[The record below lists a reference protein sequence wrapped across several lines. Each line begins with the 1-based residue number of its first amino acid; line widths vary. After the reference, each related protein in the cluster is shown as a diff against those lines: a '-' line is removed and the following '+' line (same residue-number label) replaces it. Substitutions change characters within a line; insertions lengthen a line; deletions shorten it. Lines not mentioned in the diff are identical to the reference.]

1 MRGGLRYIKKGLI
14 SFAYFWYNAL
24 CFKTRQPLIR
34 RIFPIMIR
42 NKTFYLTAAFILV
55 LGVFVGLIL
64 SSHIGIINPLPA
76 KSQISQKS
84 IDLLSQLSEAQS
96 EVAAVVTPSIVNIST
111 TRVIKAGEETPFEFF
126 DDPFFRRFFGDQF
139 PHPNVPKEHKEQSL
153 GSGVIVSEDGYIITN
168 NHVIEKAQ
176 EIKVLLV
183 NKRDYKAKLI
193 GADPKTD
200 IAVIKID
207 AKGLPALSWGD
218 SNKLKVGEIVFAIG
232 NPFGLNQT
240 VTMGV
245 ISAVGRAN
253 VGIADYE
260 DFIQTDAAIN
270 PGNSGG
276 ALINAR
282 GELIGINTAILSR
295 TGGYQGI
302 GFAVPSSMARQ
313 VMDSLM
319 KYKKVVRGWLGV
331 SIQEVTSDL
340 AEEFGVKDL
349 KGALVSGVI
358 KGSPADK
365 AGIKQGDVILQ
376 YNGKEVE
383 DTGHLRNMVSQT
395 PVGTK
400 VKVRMLRQKKEIT
413 VDVAIAEL
421 PKKMGETPKSG
432 DESENEEESSAL
444 TGLVVRELT
453 PDLAKRFG
461 IDENEKGVFVYK
473 IASDS
478 RLYEA
483 GIRPGDIILQ
493 INQKDIVKL
502 DDYKKAASK
511 IKAKDRVLLLI
522 RRKGEDL
529 FVTVRPE

>member
-1 MRGGLRYIKKGLI
+1 MLRTKK
-14 SFAYFWYNAL
+14 
-24 CFKTRQPLIR
+24 
-34 RIFPIMIR
+34 
-42 NKTFYLTAAFILV
+42 FYLSAAFILV
-55 LGVFVGLIL
+55 IGVFVGLVL
-64 SSHIGIINPLPA
+64 SSHLGVINPLPA
-76 KSQISQKS
+76 KSQVSSKS
-84 IDLLSQLSEAQS
+84 LDILTQLSEAQS
-96 EVAAVVTPSIVNIST
+96 EVAAVATPSIVNIST
-111 TRVIKAGEETPFEFF
+111 TRVIKTRDEAPFDFF
-126 DDPFFRRFFGDQF
+126 DDPFFRRFFGDQV

-153 GSGVIVSEDGYIITN
+153 GSGVIVSEDGYIVTN

-176 EIKVLLV
+176 EIKVLLL
-183 NKRDYKAKLI
+183 NKKDYKAKVI

-207 AKGLPALSWGD
+207 AKGLPALPWGD
-218 SNKLKVGEIVFAIG
+218 SNELKVGQIVFAIG

-302 GFAVPSSMARQ
+302 GFAVPSSMAKQ
-313 VMDSLM
+313 VMDSLV

-349 KGALVSGVI
+349 KGALVSGVM
-358 KGSPADK
+358 KGSPAEK
-365 AGIKQGDVILQ
+365 AGIRQGDVILQ
-376 YNGKEVE
+376 YNGKVVE

-395 PVGTK
+395 PVGTTVT
-400 VKVRMLRQKKEIT
+400 VKLLRQKKEIEAS
-413 VDVAIAEL
+413 VNIAEL
-421 PKKMGETPKSG
+421 PKKMAEASTKGEEQG
-432 DESENEEESSAL
+432 NDEESTAFAGL
-444 TGLVVRELT
+444 TVRELT
-453 PDLAKRFG
+453 PEIAKRLG
-461 IDENEKGVFVYK
+461 VDENEKGIVVIK
-473 IASDS
+473 VDPDS
-478 RLYEA
+478 RVYEA

-493 INQKDIVKL
+493 INQKSIGTI
-502 DDYKKAASK
+502 DDYKKTVSM
-511 IKAKDRVLLLI
+511 IKAKERALLLI

-529 FVTVRPE
+529 FVTIKPE

>member
-1 MRGGLRYIKKGLI
+1 MTNKK
-14 SFAYFWYNAL
+14 
-24 CFKTRQPLIR
+24 R
-34 RIFPIMIR
+34 
-42 NKTFYLTAAFILV
+42 FYLSAAFILV
-55 LGVFVGLIL
+55 LGIFVGLVL
-64 SSHIGIINPLPA
+64 SSHLGVISPLPA
-76 KSQISQKS
+76 GSQISSKS
-84 IDLLSQLSEAQS
+84 VEILTQLSDAQS
-96 EVAAVVTPSIVNIST
+96 EVAAVATPSVVNIST
-111 TRVIKAGEETPFEFF
+111 TRVIKSREEAPFDLF

-139 PHPNVPKEHKEQSL
+139 PHPNIPKEHKEQSL
-153 GSGVIVSEDGYIITN
+153 GSGVIVSEDGYIVTN

-176 EIKVLLV
+176 EIKVLLS
-183 NKRDYKAKLI
+183 NKKDYKAMLI

-207 AKGLPALSWGD
+207 TKGLMALPWGD

-313 VMDSLM
+313 VIDSLV

-349 KGALVSGVI
+349 KGALVSGVM
-358 KGSPADK
+358 KGSPAEK

-376 YNGKEVE
+376 YNGKVVE

-395 PVGTK
+395 PIGTRVK
-400 VKVRMLRQKKEIT
+400 VKLLRLKKEIE
-413 VDVAIAEL
+413 VEVIIVEL
-421 PKKMGETPKSG
+421 PKKMAEAPSRNTEKPE
-432 DESENEEESSAL
+432 DNQEESSAL

-453 PDLAKRFG
+453 PDLAARLG
-461 IDENEKGVFVYK
+461 IDENEKGVVVVK
-473 IASDS
+473 VDPDS
-478 RLYEA
+478 KVFEA
-483 GIRPGDIILQ
+483 GIRPGDVVLQ
-493 INQKDIVKL
+493 INQKNIGTIE
-502 DDYKKAASK
+502 DYKKAASK
-511 IKAKDRVLLLI
+511 IRSKERVLLLI

>member
-1 MRGGLRYIKKGLI
+1 MTNKK
-14 SFAYFWYNAL
+14 
-24 CFKTRQPLIR
+24 R
-34 RIFPIMIR
+34 
-42 NKTFYLTAAFILV
+42 FYLSAAFILV
-55 LGVFVGLIL
+55 LGIFVGLVM
-64 SSHIGIINPLPA
+64 SSHLGVISPLPA
-76 KSQISQKS
+76 KSQISSKS
-84 IDLLSQLSEAQS
+84 IDILTQLSDAQS
-96 EVAAVVTPSIVNIST
+96 EVAAVATPSVVNIST
-111 TRVIKAGEETPFEFF
+111 TRVIKSREEAPFDLF

-139 PHPNVPKEHKEQSL
+139 QHPNIPKEHKEQSL
-153 GSGVIVSEDGYIITN
+153 GSGVIVSEDGYIVTN

-176 EIKVLLV
+176 EIKVLLS
-183 NKRDYKAKLI
+183 NKKDYTAKLI

-207 AKGLPALSWGD
+207 VKGLTALPWGD

-260 DFIQTDAAIN
+260 DFIQTDSAIN

-302 GFAVPSSMARQ
+302 GFAVPSIMARQ
-313 VMDSLM
+313 VMDSLV

-340 AEEFGVKDL
+340 AEQFGVKDL
-349 KGALVSGVI
+349 KGALVSGVM
-358 KGSPADK
+358 KGSPAEK

-376 YNGKEVE
+376 YNGKVVE

-395 PVGTK
+395 PIGTK
-400 VKVRMLRQKKEIT
+400 VQVKVLRQKKE
-413 VDVAIAEL
+413 VDVEVAIAEL
-421 PKKMGETPKSG
+421 PKKMAEAPSRNTGEP
-432 DESENEEESSAL
+432 DENQEESSAL

-453 PDLAKRFG
+453 PDLAAHLG
-461 IDENEKGVFVYK
+461 IDENENGVVVVK
-473 IASDS
+473 VDPDS
-478 RLYEA
+478 KLYEA
-483 GIRPGDIILQ
+483 GIRPGDIVLQ
-493 INQKDIVKL
+493 INQKNISTIE
-502 DDYKKAASK
+502 DYKKAASK
-511 IKAKDRVLLLI
+511 IRQKERVLLLI

-529 FVTVRPE
+529 FVSVKPE

>member
-1 MRGGLRYIKKGLI
+1 MTNKK
-14 SFAYFWYNAL
+14 
-24 CFKTRQPLIR
+24 R
-34 RIFPIMIR
+34 
-42 NKTFYLTAAFILV
+42 FYLSAGLILV
-55 LGVFVGLIL
+55 LGIFVGLVL
-64 SSHIGIINPLPA
+64 SSHLGIISPLPA
-76 KSQISQKS
+76 KSQISSKS
-84 IDLLSQLSEAQS
+84 IDILTQLSDAQS
-96 EVAAVVTPSIVNIST
+96 EVAAVATPSVVNIST
-111 TRVIKAGEETPFEFF
+111 MRVIKSRDEAPFDLF

-153 GSGVIVSEDGYIITN
+153 GSGVIVSEDGYIVTN

-176 EIKVLLV
+176 EIKVLLS
-183 NKRDYKAKLI
+183 NKKDYNAKLI

-207 AKGLPALSWGD
+207 GKGLTALPWGD

-240 VTMGV
+240 VTMGM

-302 GFAVPSSMARQ
+302 GFAVPSTMAKQ
-313 VMDSLM
+313 VMDSLV

-331 SIQEVTSDL
+331 SIQDVTSDL

-358 KGSPADK
+358 KGSPAEK
-365 AGIKQGDVILQ
+365 AAIKQGDVILQ
-376 YNGKEVE
+376 YNGKVVE

-395 PVGTK
+395 PIGTRVH
-400 VKVRMLRQKKEIT
+400 VKLLRQKKEVE
-413 VDVAIAEL
+413 VDVVVAEL
-421 PKKMGETPKSG
+421 PKKMAEAPSRNTEEP
-432 DESENEEESSAL
+432 EENQEESSAL

-453 PDLAKRFG
+453 PDLAARLG
-461 IDENEKGVFVYK
+461 IDENENGVVVVK
-473 IASDS
+473 VDTDS
-478 RLYEA
+478 KLFEA
-483 GIRPGDIILQ
+483 GIRPGDIVLQ
-493 INQKDIVKL
+493 INQKNIATIE
-502 DDYKKAASK
+502 DYKKAASK
-511 IKAKDRVLLLI
+511 IRSKERVLLLI

-529 FVTVRPE
+529 FVSVRPE

>member
-1 MRGGLRYIKKGLI
+1 MLMHAIHNHLPQPAPGGL
-14 SFAYFWYNAL
+14 FV
-24 CFKTRQPLIR
+24 
-34 RIFPIMIR
+34 IMLNR
-42 NKTFYLTAAFILV
+42 KRFYLSAALILV

-64 SSHIGIINPLPA
+64 SSHIGIMSPLPA
-76 KSQISQKS
+76 KSQLSSKS
-84 IDLLSQLSEAQS
+84 IDILTQLSDAQS
-96 EVAAVVTPSIVNIST
+96 EVAAVATPSVVNIST
-111 TRVIKAGEETPFEFF
+111 TRVIKSREETPFDLF

-176 EIKVLLV
+176 EIKVLLL
-183 NKRDYKAKLI
+183 NKKDYTAKLV

-207 AKGLPALSWGD
+207 AKGLPALPWGD
-218 SNKLKVGEIVFAIG
+218 SNKLKVGEIVFAVG

-240 VTMGV
+240 VTMGI

-313 VMDSLM
+313 VMDSLV

-349 KGALVSGVI
+349 KGALVSGVM
-358 KGSPADK
+358 KGSPAEK

-376 YNGKEVE
+376 YNGKDVE

-395 PVGTK
+395 PINTAVKIK
-400 VKVRMLRQKKEIT
+400 VLRQKKEIEL
-413 VDVAIAEL
+413 DVVIAEL
-421 PKKMGETPKSG
+421 PKKMADTLTGNEELGNTM
-432 DESENEEESSAL
+432 NEEESTAL
-444 TGLVVRELT
+444 AGIVVRQLT
-453 PDLAKRFG
+453 PDLAQRFG
-461 IDENEKGVFVYK
+461 YDENEKGVVVVRVEAGSK
-473 IASDS
+473 IAD
-478 RLYEA
+478 A
-483 GIRPGDIILQ
+483 GVKAGDIILQ
-493 INQKDIVKL
+493 INQRNVATIEE
-502 DDYKKAASK
+502 YKKTASK
-511 IKAKDRVLLLI
+511 INAKERLLLLI
-522 RRKGEDL
+522 RRKGQDL

>member
-1 MRGGLRYIKKGLI
+1 ML
-14 SFAYFWYNAL
+14 
-24 CFKTRQPLIR
+24 
-34 RIFPIMIR
+34 
-42 NKTFYLTAAFILV
+42 NKRKFYLSAAFILV

-64 SSHIGIINPLPA
+64 SSHIGIMSPLPA
-76 KSQISQKS
+76 KSQLSPKS
-84 IDLLSQLSEAQS
+84 VELLTQLSDAQS
-96 EVAAVVTPSIVNIST
+96 EVAAVATPSVVNIST
-111 TRVIKAGEETPFEFF
+111 TRVVKSRQEAPFDLF

-153 GSGVIVSEDGYIITN
+153 GSGVIVSEDGYIVTN

-176 EIKVLLV
+176 EIKVLLL
-183 NKRDYKAKLI
+183 NKKDYTAKLV

-207 AKGLPALSWGD
+207 AKGLPALPWGD
-218 SNKLKVGEIVFAIG
+218 SNKLKVGEMVFAIG

-240 VTMGV
+240 VTRGI

-313 VMDSLM
+313 VMDSLI

-349 KGALVSGVI
+349 KGALVSGVM
-358 KGSPADK
+358 KGSPAEK

-376 YNGKEVE
+376 YNGRVVE

-395 PVGTK
+395 PINTTVK
-400 VKVRMLRQKKEIT
+400 VKVLRQKKEVELEVT
-413 VDVAIAEL
+413 IAEL
-421 PKKMGETPKSG
+421 PKKLAEAMTGQEEHGNATNEGEST
-432 DESENEEESSAL
+432 AL
-444 TGLVVRELT
+444 AGLIVRQLT
-453 PDLAKRFG
+453 PDLARRFG
-461 IDENEKGVFVYK
+461 YGEDENGVVVVKVEADSK
-473 IASDS
+473 IA
-478 RLYEA
+478 EA
-483 GIRPGDIILQ
+483 GIKPGDIILQ
-493 INQKDIVKL
+493 INQKNVATIQEF
-502 DDYKKAASK
+502 KKMSSM
-511 IKAKDRVLLLI
+511 IKAKERLLFLI
-522 RRKGEDL
+522 RRKGQDL
-529 FVTVRPE
+529 FVTVKPE

>member
-1 MRGGLRYIKKGLI
+1 MMNKK
-14 SFAYFWYNAL
+14 
-24 CFKTRQPLIR
+24 R
-34 RIFPIMIR
+34 
-42 NKTFYLTAAFILV
+42 FYLSAAFILV
-55 LGVFVGLIL
+55 LGVFVGLVL
-64 SSHIGIINPLPA
+64 SSHLEIMTPLPA
-76 KSQISQKS
+76 KSRLSSKS
-84 IDLLSQLSEAQS
+84 MDILTQLGEAQS
-96 EVAAVVTPSIVNIST
+96 EVAAVATPSVVNIST
-111 TRVIKAGEETPFEFF
+111 TRVIKSRQEAPFDLF

-153 GSGVIVSEDGYIITN
+153 GSGVVVSEDGYIVTN

-176 EIKVLLV
+176 EIKVLLS
-183 NKRDYKAKLI
+183 NKKDYKAKLI

-200 IAVIKID
+200 IAVIKIE
-207 AKGLPALSWGD
+207 AKGLTPLPWGD

-276 ALINAR
+276 ALVNAQ

-313 VMDSLM
+313 VMDSLV

-340 AEEFGVKDL
+340 ADEFGVKDL
-349 KGALVSGVI
+349 KGALVSGVM
-358 KGSPADK
+358 KKSPAEK
-365 AGIKQGDVILQ
+365 AGIKQGDVVLQ
-376 YNGKEVE
+376 YNGKIVE

-395 PVGTK
+395 PIGTR
-400 VKVRMLRQKKEIT
+400 VKVRLLREKKE
-413 VDVAIAEL
+413 VEVEVVIAEL
-421 PKKMGETPKSG
+421 PKKIAEAS
-432 DESENEEESSAL
+432 SREEESEENNGGENSAL

-453 PDLAKRFG
+453 PDLARRFG
-461 IDENEKGVFVYK
+461 FDEKEKGVV
-473 IASDS
+473 AVRVDS
-478 RLYEA
+478 GSRAFEA

-493 INQKDIVKL
+493 INQKNIATL
-502 DDYKKAASK
+502 EDYRKTAPTIKKK
-511 IKAKDRVLLLI
+511 ERTLLLL
-522 RRKGEDL
+522 RRKGQDL
-529 FVTVRPE
+529 FVTIKPE